1 MQSKITIQVH
11 KYSSKASL
19 NKNVFKFFLKLGK
32 DGERRTSD
40 GNEFHKVAAA
50 NLKDRSPQWLR
61 DWCSARSSWFEDLR
75 PLHSGTITT
84 IVNILCGLHY
94 VHYYSDVALY
104 KCVVSHHANYV
115 INDGMFNE

>member
-1 MQSKITIQVH
+1 METSKCKAKITIQVH

-50 NLKDRSPQWLR
+50 NLKSIWETPRGNLAP
-61 DWCSARSSWFEDLR
+61 FEYL
-75 PLHSGTITT
+75 LK
-84 IVNILCGLHY
+84 Y
-94 VHYYSDVALY
+94 
-104 KCVVSHHANYV
+104 
-115 INDGMFNE
+115 

>member
-40 GNEFHKVAAA
+40 GNLVRTKKVASLTSVMPMAA
-50 NLKDRSPQWLR
+50 DTKLLHAIVLIYTNICDIMNILRTLLNKRNDRISL
-61 DWCSARSSWFEDLR
+61 
-75 PLHSGTITT
+75 TT
-84 IVNILCGLHY
+84 INHSTEFSML
-94 VHYYSDVALY
+94 
-104 KCVVSHHANYV
+104 
-115 INDGMFNE
+115 

>member
-32 DGERRTSD
+32 DGERHTSD

-50 NLKDRSPQWLR
+50 NLKMVHPSDCVIGATSSSRSTGHGIGVLVSVTENNSPHDKVIL
-61 DWCSARSSWFEDLR
+61 
-75 PLHSGTITT
+75 PL
-84 IVNILCGLHY
+84 LLQ
-94 VHYYSDVALY
+94 
-104 KCVVSHHANYV
+104 K
-115 INDGMFNE
+115 

>member
-32 DGERRTSD
+32 DGERRPSD

-50 NLKDRSPQWLR
+50 NLKDRSPQ
-61 DWCSARSSWFEDLR
+61 
-75 PLHSGTITT
+75 
-84 IVNILCGLHY
+84 
-94 VHYYSDVALY
+94 
-104 KCVVSHHANYV
+104 
-115 INDGMFNE
+115 